1 VKKKSGCPL
10 NSIEEVHELLDLPIK
25 SEGTSSAL
33 AAKAN
38 SDPMQQLCP
47 QADENN
53 ARVRVMPASKWS
65 RRLLTGKI
73 KHITQD
79 ALGEGTL

>member
-1 VKKKSGCPL
+1 MLTMKKNFKPIPKQEPKPKPGRPRKVKKKSGCPL
-10 NSIEEVHELLDLPIK
+10 NAVEEVHELLDLPLN

-33 AAKAN
+33 AAMAD

-53 ARVRVMPASKWS
+53 VER
-65 RRLLTGKI
+65 G
-73 KHITQD
+73 
-79 ALGEGTL
+79 